1 MKYLKIFFIVV
12 LIICVLIGIQFL
24 FVVIVFTTGDVSTE
38 FQTDYGDTLR
48 ISYDGFKV
56 KTVVTDIS
64 NTSNKDPAFHI
75 IVRDKVESKD
85 VVGLVNDDDLK
96 AYIVKDI
103 IFYDEGNGFEIFGS
117 DTKNEK
123 VISLARDNLTSEKF
137 YGIMQKT
144 K

>member
-1 MKYLKIFFIVV
+1 MKYLKISFVIV
-12 LIICVLIGIQFL
+12 ICVLLGISVLFIGALLDID
-24 FVVIVFTTGDVSTE
+24 DVAD
-38 FQTDYGDTLR
+38 FKTDYGDTFR
-48 ISYDGFKV
+48 IYYDGFKV
-56 KTVVTDIS
+56 KTLVTDIS
-64 NTSNKDPAFHI
+64 NKDAEFHI

-117 DTKNEK
+117 DTKNER
-123 VISLARDNLTSEKF
+123 VISLARDNLSSKRF
-137 YGIMQKT
+137 YSIMQKS

>member
-1 MKYLKIFFIVV
+1 MKYLKISFVIV
-12 LIICVLIGIQFL
+12 ICVLLGISVLFIGALLDID
-24 FVVIVFTTGDVSTE
+24 DVAD
-38 FQTDYGDTLR
+38 FKTDYGDTFR
-48 ISYDGFKV
+48 IYYDGFKV
-56 KTVVTDIS
+56 KTLVTDIS
-64 NTSNKDPAFHI
+64 NKDVEFHI

-123 VISLARDNLTSEKF
+123 VISLARDNLSSKRF
-137 YGIMQKT
+137 YSIMQKS

>member
-1 MKYLKIFFIVV
+1 MKYLKISFVIV
-12 LIICVLIGIQFL
+12 ICVLLGISVLFIGALLDID
-24 FVVIVFTTGDVSTE
+24 DVAD
-38 FQTDYGDTLR
+38 FKTDYGDTFR
-48 ISYDGFKV
+48 IYYDGFKV

-96 AYIVKDI
+96 AYIVEDI

-123 VISLARDNLTSEKF
+123 VISLARDNLSSKRF
-137 YGIMQKT
+137 CSIMQKS